1 MSETLSLDIAQP
13 PASVY
18 AVLVDQDTWAALDP
32 ALLEITPRGSVAVG
46 MSGTMRRR
54 VAGRRV
60 TNGWTVTEL
69 EPGARVGMR
78 LTGAG
83 YELIETTT
91 LEATA
96 GGTRAMIIDTLRP
109 TSLTGRVFVT
119 VSGPFIRRD
128 LRAQSERL
136 KVLLEATPATCPPGP
151 PKTRLQQRRP
161 GVPTSSGSGGRH
173 DAACSVSARR
183 VRHCSQP
190 DPPTSGASR
199 LEQVPVVSMPDVP
212 GDERR
217 RRSRYAGS

>member
-1 MSETLSLDIAQP
+1 MAYTHATRGTQGTDGRGAMIATLSMYIARP

-18 AVLVDQDTWAALDP
+18 ARLVDQDTWAALDP

-54 VAGRRV
+54 VAGMRV

-96 GGTRAMIIDTLRP
+96 GRTRATIVDTLRP
-109 TSLTGRVFVT
+109 TSLGGRLFVA
-119 VSGPFIRRD
+119 VLGPFIRRD
-128 LRAQSERL
+128 LRARSERL
-136 KVLLEATPATCPPGP
+136 KVLLEATPAI
-151 PKTRLQQRRP
+151 
-161 GVPTSSGSGGRH
+161 
-173 DAACSVSARR
+173 
-183 VRHCSQP
+183 
-190 DPPTSGASR
+190 
-199 LEQVPVVSMPDVP
+199 
-212 GDERR
+212 
-217 RRSRYAGS
+217 